1 VSLRR
6 SVAQF
11 TRRGGSLR
19 PAFTLVELLVVIVVI
34 SILIALLAMAGA
46 KLHHSHKVKATEAII
61 KNVRMA
67 IEEFVQ
73 ANPLGAI
80 YDSKDATKRTFG
92 PYPPYQLANAG
103 SGVAYAL
110 EVAHPLTPSP
120 GFPGSLTE
128 RVARDLSGF
137 AGPGLNYADWA
148 RLNETDPND
157 ENNDVRGLYTY
168 LKLYVPDT
176 LSSLPKD
183 ALKPLTS
190 TSEFVNPTGTGPAPG
205 QRDSS
210 WVDVLGIHD
219 AWGVP
224 LNYFLYV
231 KLEWTMSPT
240 GTPMWA
246 VTDRIPVVMSDG
258 HEKEVHEA
266 EPQGEQHELE
276 QWILSDPLPSPV
288 ATVNNLDGSLP
299 SEGSSQYAGWARA
312 KAAGEE
318 YEYVP

>member
-1 VSLRR
+1 
-6 SVAQF
+6 
-11 TRRGGSLR
+11 
-19 PAFTLVELLVVIVVI
+19 
-34 SILIALLAMAGA
+34 MAGA

-67 IEEFVQ
+67 IEEFAQ
-73 ANPLGAI
+73 TNPLGSV
-80 YDSKDATKRTFG
+80 YDRKDFKTFG
-92 PYPPYQLANAG
+92 PYPAYMLDGALNVNAVVENVREAVEKASPLPNDPNALANR
-103 SGVAYAL
+103 L
-110 EVAHPLTPSP
+110 H
-120 GFPGSLTE
+120 
-128 RVARDLSGF
+128 RDL
-137 AGPGLNYADWA
+137 AGTLYGSTNVYSYVSSSLDQAAD
-148 RLNETDPND
+148 P
-157 ENNDVRGLYTY
+157 ENHDIRALYTY
-168 LKLYVPDT
+168 LKLYVPDA

-183 ALKPLTS
+183 ALKPLGATP
-190 TSEFVNPTGTGPAPG
+190 EFVNPTGAGADPNDPNNP
-205 QRDSS
+205 

-240 GTPMWA
+240 GTPMWV